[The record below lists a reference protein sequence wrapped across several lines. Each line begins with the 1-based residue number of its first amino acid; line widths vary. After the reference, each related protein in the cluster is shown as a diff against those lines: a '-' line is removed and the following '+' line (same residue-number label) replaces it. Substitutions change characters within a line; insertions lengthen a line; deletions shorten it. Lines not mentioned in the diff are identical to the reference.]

1 MTYRSRWALGL
12 VFASTAVAGAC
23 SSKSNPP
30 TGGTTDDGGSQ
41 SMQDAGPPME
51 MEAAVCPAVS
61 LTAPTDSGA
70 AACFACMATS
80 CMADLTA
87 CSTDCMCGPA
97 VQCLEQN
104 STMNSLNTGYSQC
117 PMAVG
122 ALSNGDPALM
132 TLSACAT
139 TMCNSQCFG
148 MGGSTSD

>member
-1 MTYRSRWALGL
+1 MNRSRWALGL
-12 VFASTAVAGAC
+12 VFASAFAGAC
-23 SSKSNPP
+23 SSKSTP
-30 TGGTTDDGGSQ
+30 TGTTPDDSGVILEDAAGS
-41 SMQDAGPPME
+41 GPME
-51 MEAAVCPAVS
+51 ASVCPAVS

-104 STMNSLNTGYSQC
+104 STMNSINTGYSQC
-117 PMAVG
+117 PTAVG

-132 TLSACAT
+132 SLSACAT
-139 TMCNSQCFG
+139 QMCNSQCFG
-148 MGGSTSD
+148 MGGGSTSGD